1 VTSASPLQNGCTGA
15 LEGVRALKINEKTYA
30 TKGLHTFS
38 HLVSMG

>member
-1 VTSASPLQNGCTGA
+1 MSAQSLKNACTGA
-15 LEGVRALKINEKTYA
+15 QEGVKALKINEKTYA